1 MAPKFWNETVETLS
15 RAQVREL
22 EAPLIADQIRYVYR
36 HSSYY
41 RDKYDRAGID
51 PAAIDSHAALAR
63 LPFTEKADIALAQQ
77 QGELFGPNQCCDFDD
92 IVRLTCTGGS
102 TGEPTRLGWTQHDI
116 EAYNEMGAR
125 ALWAMGCRPRDLVI
139 SCLNYSMYAGGIMDH
154 GAFETLGAGILPYS
168 IGNSE
173 RLLQMLARF
182 PAREPGYSLFMT
194 PSYAVR
200 LADIAA
206 RLGID
211 PASLNVQRGY
221 FSGEAGLQV
230 PGYRDKIEQAWGMRA
245 MDMYGTAELGV
256 QSGECE
262 QRNGHHYCGA
272 GLVAVELVDPDSG
285 EVVPF
290 DNEATG
296 ELVYTSLRRQAC
308 PLVRLRSH
316 DIVRIFTE
324 ACACGRSSFRLQP
337 LGRSDDMFIVKGVNV
352 FPLGIQEALLT
363 HRPETSAEFF
373 VELAQAP
380 PIDYRPRVC
389 VEVGADVDAGRYST
403 LARDIE
409 STLRRSCHFSAAVEL
424 VAAGS
429 IASEHK
435 TRRLYRAYADK
446 PAPAI
451 EILYRGNR

>member
-1 MAPKFWNETVETLS
+1 MTQSFWNEETETLD
-15 RAQVREL
+15 RAQVCAL
-22 EAPLIADQIRYVYR
+22 EAPLIADQIRYVYQ
-36 HSSYY
+36 HSAYY

-51 PAAIDSHAALAR
+51 PGTIDSHAALAK
-63 LPFTEKADIALAQQ
+63 LPFTEKSDIAQAQQ
-77 QGELFGPNQCCDFDD
+77 RGALFGPNQCCDFDD

-102 TGEPTRLGWTQHDI
+102 TGEPTRLGWTRNDI
-116 EAYNEMGAR
+116 DVYNEMGAR

-173 RLLQMLARF
+173 RLLEMLARF
-182 PAREPGYSLFMT
+182 PAREQGYSLFMT

-206 RLGID
+206 GLGID
-211 PASLNVQRGY
+211 PASLNLRRGY

-230 PGYRDKIEQAWGMRA
+230 PGYRDKIEQTWGMHA

-272 GLVAVELVDPDSG
+272 GLVAVELIDADSG
-285 EVVPF
+285 EVLPF
-290 DNEATG
+290 ENEACG

-308 PLVRLRSH
+308 PLIRLRSH
-316 DIVRIFTE
+316 DIVRIHTE
-324 ACACGRSSFRLQP
+324 ACACGRRSFRLHT

-352 FPLGIQEALLT
+352 FPLGIQEALLK

-380 PIDYRPRVC
+380 PIDYRPRIC
-389 VEVGADVDAGRYST
+389 IEVAASVDPRRYPE
-403 LARDIE
+403 LARAIE
-409 STLRRSCHFSAAVEL
+409 STLQRSCHFSAAVEF

-435 TRRLYRAYADK
+435 TRRLYRAYANQ
-446 PAPAI
+446 PAPAM
-451 EILYRGNR
+451 EIVYLGK